1 MTRFSGTPRQKMPH
15 NTVATIQWTV
25 DVIVTRVC
33 CVSYTIYLLQL
44 ASGIVIYLT
53 LLNSLDVLV
62 NIRAT

>member
-1 MTRFSGTPRQKMPH
+1 MPH